1 MHKTPAR
8 LLSLPVFLLCLV
20 TACGSGTGQQG
31 GASEA
36 PGRTAPSSEEAGS
49 ASTTTGALSSRQGDL
64 RAYLLKSVR
73 ITAPKSDG
81 FREPGGTELVAFE
94 RALQQVLVSNDPGA
108 TRELDS
114 LGYSVSTFSD
124 DNGGAWLLLEEKAS
138 SRRGGGTF
146 VLNLDPARDLWL
158 EAPHAD
164 SDEGTLE
171 ESIDQLVSL
180 GARGL
185 LITGSNRCA
194 STATTACGE
203 TNTVFCD
210 GSLRISDSAHHPYS
224 FFTAAHR
231 ALRALYPS
239 AVAVSLHGMEQKA
252 NQTAIISDGT
262 SLPRASSLSVRLRD
276 ALNQRMPAS
285 NRAFSC
291 NDPSDNGKH
300 RGLCGLSNIQGRIDN
315 GASDACYQEAPASA
329 DRFLHVEQGPALR
342 LPGEPGRLT
351 QAVAEA
357 LAETVPC
364 SLPGKGLGCAVAHT
378 SAP

>member
-8 LLSLPVFLLCLV
+8 LLSLPVFLLCLA
-20 TACGSGTGQQG
+20 TACGSGAGQQG
-31 GASEA
+31 GASEE
-36 PGRTAPSSEEAGS
+36 PGRAAPSAEEAGP
-49 ASTTTGALSSRQGDL
+49 ASTTTGALSARQGDL

-73 ITAPKSDG
+73 ITAPRSDG

-203 TNTVFCD
+203 TNTVFCG

-239 AVAVSLHGMEQKA
+239 AVAVSLHGMEQKD

-262 SLPRASSLSVRLRD
+262 SVPRPTALSVRLRN
-276 ALNQRMPAS
+276 ALNQRLPVS
-285 NRAFSC
+285 DRAFSC
-291 NDPSDNGKH
+291 NDPADNGKH

-315 GASDACYQEAPASA
+315 GAADACYQEAPAGG
-329 DRFLHVEQGPALR
+329 DRFLHLEQGPALR
-342 LPGEPGRLT
+342 LPDQPDR

-357 LAETVPC
+357 LAETIPC
-364 SLPGKGLGCAVAHT
+364 SLPGKGLGCAVAH
-378 SAP
+378 SSVP